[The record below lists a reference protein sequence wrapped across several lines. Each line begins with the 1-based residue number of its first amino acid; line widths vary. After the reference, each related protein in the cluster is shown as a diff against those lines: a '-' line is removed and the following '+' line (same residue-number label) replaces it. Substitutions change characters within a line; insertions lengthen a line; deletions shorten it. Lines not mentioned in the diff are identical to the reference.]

1 MASRGRKYSVDAG
14 TGAIHTAGEG
24 RLAQLVEHLVYTE
37 RVGGSRPS
45 PPTTLCVA
53 TTPRLASFR
62 RGLAVLLAML
72 AVSLVAPAARAQQ
85 SPMKFRVARMDSAS
99 CGAKCP
105 RVVVAEGVIEE
116 GTPLEFI
123 DFMRTAVYSS
133 GLRSVVFLNSPGG
146 NVVASMELGM
156 AFRQLHV
163 AAVVAGFGNDG
174 SESGPVA
181 GECASACVYAFMGA
195 VRRVAPPVS
204 RVALHK
210 MSVTL
215 SGEGADT
222 GVYRRF
228 ADPQMVALLSHYA
241 SRMGVSPDLVRTAEG
256 LLPDHILILSSKAI
270 ARWRLAV
277 PRL

>member
-1 MASRGRKYSVDAG
+1 VAECIVSAREPAPFARPEK
-14 TGAIHTAGEG
+14 G

-45 PPTTLCVA
+45 LPTTLRVA
-53 TTPRLASFR
+53 RAPCLASFR
-62 RGLAVLLAML
+62 RGLAVLVAML
-72 AVSLVAPAARAQQ
+72 AVWLVAPEARAQQ
-85 SPMKFRVARMDSAS
+85 SPMRFRVARMDSPS

-105 RVVVAEGVIEE
+105 QVVVAEGVIEE
-116 GTPLEFI
+116 STPLEFI
-123 DFMRTAVYSS
+123 DFMRTAVLAS
-133 GLRSVVFLNSPGG
+133 GLRSVVFMSSPGG

-156 AFRQLHV
+156 AFRRLHL
-163 AAVVAGFGNDG
+163 AAVVAGFGSSG
-174 SESGPVA
+174 AEAGPVA

-204 RVALHK
+204 RLALHK

-215 SGEGADT
+215 SGVGADA

-228 ADPQMVALLSHYA
+228 ADPQMVALLSRYA
-241 SRMGVSPDLVRTAEG
+241 ESMGVSSDLVRTAEK
-256 LLPDHILILSSKAI
+256 LEPDHIRILNARDI
-270 ARWRLAV
+270 AHWRLAV

>member
-1 MASRGRKYSVDAG
+1 
-14 TGAIHTAGEG
+14 
-24 RLAQLVEHLVYTE
+24 
-37 RVGGSRPS
+37 
-45 PPTTLCVA
+45 
-53 TTPRLASFR
+53 LASFC
-62 RGLAVLLAML
+62 RGLAVLLAMF

-85 SPMKFRVARMDSAS
+85 SPMKFRVARMSSAS

-105 RVVVAEGVIEE
+105 QVVVAEGVIEE

-123 DFMRTAVYSS
+123 DFMRTAAYAS
-133 GLRSVVFLNSPGG
+133 GLRSVVFLDSPGG

-163 AAVVAGFGNDG
+163 AAVIAGFGNDG
-174 SESGPVA
+174 AESGPVA

-204 RVALHK
+204 KLALHK